1 MSLPQIISPQNISDG
16 VVTLRR
22 LDVNDVSSE
31 YVSWLN
37 SPKVNRFLESRHI
50 VHTIESTRQYII
62 DLNSEESNELIFGI
76 FLNVDHVH
84 IGNIKIGP
92 INEFHNH
99 ATVGLMIGKIS
110 EWEKAMAQELYS
122 LLLATLLTF

>member
-37 SPKVNRFLESRHI
+37 SEGAPRSEVSHFQIAKF
-50 VHTIESTRQYII
+50 YIC
-62 DLNSEESNELIFGI
+62 DT
-76 FLNVDHVH
+76 
-84 IGNIKIGP
+84 NINK
-92 INEFHNH
+92 
-99 ATVGLMIGKIS
+99 KS
-110 EWEKAMAQELYS
+110 
-122 LLLATLLTF
+122 